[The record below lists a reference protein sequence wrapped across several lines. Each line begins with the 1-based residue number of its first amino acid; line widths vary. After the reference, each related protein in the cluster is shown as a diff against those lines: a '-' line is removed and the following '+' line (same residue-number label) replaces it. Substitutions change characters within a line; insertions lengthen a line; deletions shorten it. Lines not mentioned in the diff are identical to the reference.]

1 MNFAKLFVSS
11 LPCTSGLVVENS
23 QKFHF
28 YQSYSVTLQMMMNVA
43 SLLFA
48 LLVAKSVRINI
59 KVAIK
64 FDVADIV
71 RAFKD

>member
-11 LPCTSGLVVENS
+11 IPCTSGLVVENS

-48 LLVAKSVRINI
+48 LVVAKSVRIKAQISI
-59 KVAIK
+59 KI
-64 FDVADIV
+64 DVADIV

>member
-1 MNFAKLFVSS
+1 MNI
-11 LPCTSGLVVENS
+11 
-23 QKFHF
+23 
-28 YQSYSVTLQMMMNVA
+28 A

-48 LLVAKSVRINI
+48 LVMAKSVRI
-59 KVAIK
+59 KVKVQIK

>member
-1 MNFAKLFVSS
+1 
-11 LPCTSGLVVENS
+11 
-23 QKFHF
+23 
-28 YQSYSVTLQMMMNVA
+28 MMNIA

-48 LLVAKSVRINI
+48 LLVAKSVHVRITLS
-59 KVAIK
+59 IK